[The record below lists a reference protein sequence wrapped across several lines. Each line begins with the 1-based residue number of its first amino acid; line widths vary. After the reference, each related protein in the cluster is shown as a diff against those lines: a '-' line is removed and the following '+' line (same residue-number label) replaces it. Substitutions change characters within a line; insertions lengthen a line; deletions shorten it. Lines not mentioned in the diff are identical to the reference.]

1 MKRIN
6 ATSVFLLCILI
17 ALLVAPIQGKKI
29 KDLKYPPLSDFEI
42 PQPDRVDLD
51 NGMAVYLLEDHT
63 LPKVNLSIV
72 INRCGSYPDPPHLVG
87 LAEITGSVMRIGG
100 TTTMT
105 GDRIDEELEGIG
117 AYVESSINTVSGYVG
132 ANALSE
138 YKEKIISVAADI
150 LRNPVFNED
159 KIELAKT
166 ERRTVIS
173 RRNDEPIQIA
183 IREFLKLIYGSDS
196 PYARHIEY
204 ATIEASTRD
213 DMIMFH
219 KTAVK
224 PNYVQLAIWG
234 DFDTDEILDLIKKYF
249 ADWPRSE
256 MEIPPPPDFDYTF
269 RPTINYAE
277 KTDIN
282 QSSVIMGHIG
292 GKIGDPDYPATIVMN
307 SILGGGFGSRLFN
320 NVRSR
325 KSLAYSAQ
333 GQYIFRYDYPG
344 FFYAYAAT
352 KSESTI
358 EAIREIKKQ
367 IKSIQT
373 DPATEEEMKQAKDG
387 WLNSFVFKFD
397 TKGEIIRRIMTYDYY
412 GMPADYLQ
420 QLKNKVEK
428 ITPQDVLDVA
438 QRKLNPENLQ
448 ILVVG
453 KAEDFDEPL
462 SVFGE
467 INEIDITIPGPAEEE
482 FAATDEELALGL
494 ETLKKTVKAC
504 GGMANFKKVENTSAS
519 AKVTINMPQGAMTLD
534 VTSIQVLPDKIAQF
548 MKTPMGEQVMIFN
561 GVAGWMS
568 MAGQTQA
575 MPAADLEDKKKEVD
589 RDIIRLFA
597 HADDPYFRVAHKGE
611 EDFNGTS
618 AIRLDFLTHT
628 GVQFTIYIN
637 PEDYLP
643 LGRRHM
649 GQTMMGPGEIVE
661 TYTEFKKYGPI
672 MQPARIMQD
681 AGGLEMEIEIVKME
695 VNGEIDNSIFK
706 KPEGI

>member
-6 ATSVFLLCILI
+6 AITVLLLCIL
-17 ALLVAPIQGKKI
+17 VAVSAVPASGKKI
-29 KDLKYPPLSDFEI
+29 KDLKYPPLGGFEI
-42 PQPDRVDLD
+42 PQPDRVDLG
-51 NGMAVYLLEDHT
+51 NGMAVYLLEDHM
-63 LPKVNLSIV
+63 LPRVNISIV
-72 INRCGSYPDPPHLVG
+72 INRCGSYLDPPHLIG
-87 LAEITGSVMRIGG
+87 LAGITGSVMRTGG
-100 TTTMT
+100 TAGMT

-117 AYVESSINTVSGYVG
+117 AYVESSIGTVSGYVG

-150 LRNPVFNED
+150 LRNPVFDED

-166 ERRTVIS
+166 RRRTTIS
-173 RRNDEPIQIA
+173 RRNDEPFQIA
-183 IREFLKLIYGSDS
+183 VREFFKLIYGPDS
-196 PYARHIEY
+196 PYARNIEY
-204 ATIEASTRD
+204 ATIEAITRD

-219 KTAVK
+219 KMAVK
-224 PNYVQLAIWG
+224 PNCVQLSVWG
-234 DFDTDEILDLIKKYF
+234 DFNKDEMLDLIKKYF
-249 ADWPRSE
+249 ADWPRGE
-256 MEIPPPPDFDYTF
+256 TEIPPPPDFDYTF
-269 RPTINYAE
+269 RPTLNYAE

-292 GKIGDPDYPATIVMN
+292 GRMGDPDYPATIVMN
-307 SILGGGFGSRLFN
+307 SILGTGFGSRLFN

-333 GQYIFRYDYPG
+333 GQYIFRFDYPG
-344 FFYAYAAT
+344 FFYAYSVT

-367 IKSIQT
+367 IKSMQT
-373 DPATEEEMKQAKDG
+373 DPATEEEMKLAKDG

-397 TKGEIIRRIMTYDYY
+397 TKGEVIRRIMTYDYY
-412 GMPADYLQ
+412 GLPADYLQ

-453 KAEDFDEPL
+453 KAEDFKEPL

-467 INEIDITIPGPAEEE
+467 VNEIDITIPGPTEGE

-494 ETLKKTVKAC
+494 ETLKKTAKAC
-504 GGMANFKKVENTSAS
+504 GGAVNFKKVKNISAG
-519 AKVTINMPQGAMTLD
+519 AKVTVNMPQGAMTLD
-534 VTSIQVLPDKIAQF
+534 FTSIQVLPDKSAQF
-548 MKTPMGEQVMIFN
+548 MKTPMGEQVIIFN
-561 GVAGWMS
+561 GVAGWTS
-568 MAGQTQA
+568 MAGQTQP
-575 MPAADLEDKKKEVD
+575 MSSADLEDKKKEID
-589 RDIIRLFA
+589 RDMIRLFA
-597 HADDPYFRVAHKGE
+597 HADNPYFKVAHKGE
-611 EDFNGTS
+611 EEFNGVS
-618 AIRLDFLTHT
+618 AIRLDFLTDT

-637 PEDYLP
+637 PQDYLP
-643 LGRRHM
+643 LGLRYM
-649 GQTMMGPGEIVE
+649 GQTMMGPGKIVE
-661 TYTEFKKYGPI
+661 TYSEFKKYGPI

-681 AGGLEMEIEIVKME
+681 AGGIGIEIEIVKME
-695 VNGEIDNSIFK
+695 INGEIDGSIFE

>member
-6 ATSVFLLCILI
+6 AITALLLCILI
-17 ALLVAPIQGKKI
+17 ALLAAPIQGKKI

-72 INRCGSYPDPPHLVG
+72 INRCGSYLDPPHLIG
-87 LAEITGSVMRIGG
+87 LAEITGSVIRTGG

-117 AYVESSINTVSGYVG
+117 AYVEASFSTVSGYVG

-150 LRNPVFNED
+150 LRNPVFDDD

-166 ERRTVIS
+166 ERRTAIS
-173 RRNDEPIQIA
+173 RRNDEPFQIA
-183 IREFLKLIYGSDS
+183 VREFFKLIYGADS

-204 ATIEASTRD
+204 ATIEAITRD

-219 KTAVK
+219 KMAVK
-224 PNYVQLAIWG
+224 PNYVQLAVWG
-234 DFDTDEILDLIKKYF
+234 DFNRDEMLDMIKKYF

-269 RPTINYAE
+269 RPTVNYAE

-282 QSSVIMGHIG
+282 QSSAIMGHIG

-307 SILGGGFGSRLFN
+307 SILGGGLGSRLFN

-325 KSLAYSAQ
+325 KSLAYMTQ
-333 GQYIFRYDYPG
+333 GQYIFRHDYPG
-344 FFYAYAAT
+344 FFYAYAVT

-367 IKSIQT
+367 IKSMQT

-397 TKGEIIRRIMTYDYY
+397 TRGEIIRRIMTYDYY

-467 INEIDITIPGPAEEE
+467 VNEIDITIPGPTEEE
-482 FAATDEELALGL
+482 FAATDEELALGM
-494 ETLKKTVKAC
+494 ETLKKAVEAC
-504 GGMANFKKVENTSAS
+504 GGTANFKKVKSTNTN
-519 AKVTINMPQGAMTLD
+519 AKVTISMPQGAMTLD
-534 VTSIQVLPDKIAQF
+534 VTIIQVLPDKISQIV
-548 MKTPMGEQVMIFN
+548 KTPMGEQTMVFN
-561 GVAGWMS
+561 GVAGWIS
-568 MAGQTQA
+568 MAGQTQT
-575 MPAADLEDKKKEVD
+575 MPAADLEDKKKEID

-597 HADDPYFRVAHKGE
+597 HADDPYFKVAHKGE
-611 EDFNGTS
+611 EDFNGAL
-618 AIRLDFLTHT
+618 AIRLDFLTYA

-643 LGRRHM
+643 LGRRYM
-649 GQTMMGPGEIVE
+649 GQTMMGPAKIVE
-661 TYTEFKKYGPI
+661 TYTEFKKYGTI
-672 MQPARIMQD
+672 MQPGRIMQD
-681 AGGLEMEIEIVKME
+681 AGGIGMEIEILTME
-695 VNGEIDNSIFK
+695 VNGEIDHSIFE